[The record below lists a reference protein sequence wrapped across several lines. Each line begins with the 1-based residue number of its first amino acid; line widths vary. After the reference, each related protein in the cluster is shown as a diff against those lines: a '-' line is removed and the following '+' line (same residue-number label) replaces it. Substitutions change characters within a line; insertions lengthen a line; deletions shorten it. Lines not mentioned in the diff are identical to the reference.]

1 MKNEVALTGSF
12 GIILSRVG
20 LVLMMCGILVGLI
33 FSKWTPILIVEI
45 TFILPEITRRL
56 IENRG
61 DELRQD
67 KIST

>member
-12 GIILSRVG
+12 GIILSRIG
-20 LVLMMCGILVGLI
+20 FVLMMCGILVGLI
-33 FSKWTPILIVEI
+33 FSKWTPILIVGI

-61 DELRQD
+61 DELRQG

>member
-33 FSKWTPILIVEI
+33 FSKWTPILIVGI